1 MSAGLYWRA
10 LGQASQHCP
19 ELHRGR
25 GEGRAPMALCHPVSA
40 PHLPW
45 HHLRDSRALGVGGSS
60 PVTPTQGRDGHPQL
74 LGMLWWLLGP
84 APGSPKPHH
93 EGCRGAWCPLRAFLG
108 AVAPSH
114 RARPCSGPTARA
126 VGNEGVTGWPAM
138 KGGVCCWLWGLFVIP
153 PLFALF
159 LTLR

>member
-1 MSAGLYWRA
+1 
-10 LGQASQHCP
+10 
-19 ELHRGR
+19 
-25 GEGRAPMALCHPVSA
+25 MALCHPVSA

-159 LTLR
+159 LTPH